1 MMLIGDVD
9 PYVYIDGDFDA
20 VSKIASIVGN
30 LEDPPIICGLARSVK
45 KDIEACYEATKAA
58 KFPRL
63 HVFIAASDLHMEY
76 KLKKTRPQVSRHP
89 SLYAYT

>member
-1 MMLIGDVD
+1 M
-9 PYVYIDGDFDA
+9 
-20 VSKIASIVGN
+20 GN
-30 LEDPPIICGLARSVK
+30 LDDPPIICGLARSVK

-76 KLKKTRPQVSRHP
+76 KLKKTRPEVLRTFP
-89 SLYAYT
+89 C